1 MPHHHMV
8 LPHYMGSRNIDIKHK
23 NPEENLKGIKREDS
37 FTSPVQDIPLLLPQ
51 EADGLAASTVD
62 SKLYGL
68 DMNQNLLDQ
77 PKFEPLVPDSQTN
90 GSVYDLDSVHLQ
102 SEMDSDVVAH
112 YSMNISDEGLES
124 PNERNHDDCV
134 GPRTACYVQVSFA
147 LWILCKSEFS

>member
-23 NPEENLKGIKREDS
+23 NSEENLKGIKREDS

-51 EADGLAASTVD
+51 EADGLAASNVD
-62 SKLYGL
+62 SKLNGP

-77 PKFEPLVPDSQTN
+77 PKFEALVPDSQ
-90 GSVYDLDSVHLQ
+90 SADDLDSMHLQ

-112 YSMNISDEGLES
+112 YSMNMSDEGLES
-124 PNERNHDDCV
+124 PNEGDHDDCV
-134 GPRTACYVQVSFA
+134 GPRTACCAQVSFA
-147 LWILCKSEFS
+147 SWILCKSEFF